1 MCHRD
6 SCHGESLKGNGL
18 SKNKQ
23 KHVER
28 RKQKRFLAQ
37 HGAFVMF
44 KPSDTG
50 VGRLIDISMD
60 GLTLDYISSKEP
72 EVQPSELDIFVVN
85 SSFRLHSIP
94 CETITDFVTFTTYDG
109 SLSKRRRGVQF
120 GKLTENQEALLVQF
134 INNHTTGTA

>member
-1 MCHRD
+1 M
-6 SCHGESLKGNGL
+6 
-18 SKNKQ
+18 
-23 KHVER
+23 ER
-28 RKQKRFLAQ
+28 RAQKRFRVQ

-50 VGRLIDISMD
+50 VGRLIDISME

-72 EVQPSELDIFVVN
+72 EIQPSELDIFVVN
-85 SSFRLHSIP
+85 SPFRLHSLP

-120 GKLTENQEALLVQF
+120 GKLTPNQEALLMHF
-134 INNHTTGTA
+134 IHHHTMGAA